1 MKPCAKHFGLLPGLL
16 ALLLSL
22 PVLFP
27 PGSATARSWPEQ
39 KDAHVTDDA
48 GLITPADEATL
59 RRWLSALREERG
71 VEFTILT
78 LPDRAP
84 FQSAGSY
91 EDFSIGLF
99 NAWGIGN
106 PEKNDGILLLVL
118 HDSREMS
125 IELGAG
131 HDASY
136 NAIAG
141 EIVDTI
147 LVPAFREGRYSQ
159 GIVEGADAIMRRI
172 ADYTPPAAAPAATAG
187 SEDSGGA
194 AREAAGEGAGANA
207 EEDSEAGGFSPLKW
221 GLGLLLALGLG
232 WGIFGR
238 RLRNAVARCESCGQR
253 GLNSERR
260 IVEPAT
266 QEHEGRGEIVTTCP
280 HCGHVTTTG
289 FTIARLADPDRP
301 KDEEK
306 GKFSGGSS
314 SGGGASGKW

>member
-1 MKPCAKHFGLLPGLL
+1 MKPLAKHFGLLPGLL
-16 ALLLSL
+16 ALLLCL
-22 PVLFP
+22 PVLSL
-27 PGSATARSWPEQ
+27 PGSAAAGSWPEQ
-39 KDAHVTDDA
+39 KDAYVTDDA
-48 GLITPADEATL
+48 GLIAPADEATL
-59 RRWLSALREERG
+59 RRWLGALREARG

-78 LPDRAP
+78 LPDRTP

-118 HDSREMS
+118 RDSREMS

-136 NAIAG
+136 NAIAA

-159 GIVEGADAIMRRI
+159 GIVKGADAIMRRI
-172 ADYTPPAAAPAATAG
+172 AGYAPPAAAAATAG
-187 SEDSGGA
+187 SGDSGGA
-194 AREAAGEGAGANA
+194 ARSTGGEGAA
-207 EEDSEAGGFSPLKW
+207 EGGGAGGFSPLKW

-266 QEHEGRGEIVTTCP
+266 REHEGRGDIVTTCP

-289 FTIARLADPDRP
+289 FAIARLADPDTP